1 MVVLLLVIVGGLIMQ
16 SSADDAKTHD
26 KRQLENDWASTS
38 KKDHKV
44 SKNPIDKIK

>member
-1 MVVLLLVIVGGLIMQ
+1 MVVVFISVVVGRLIMQ
-16 SSADDAKTHD
+16 SSADDTEVPS

-44 SKNPIDKIK
+44 REKN

>member
-1 MVVLLLVIVGGLIMQ
+1 MVVVFTLAVVGGLIIQ
-16 SSADDAKTHD
+16 SSADDSKVPD

-44 SKNPIDKIK
+44 SAK